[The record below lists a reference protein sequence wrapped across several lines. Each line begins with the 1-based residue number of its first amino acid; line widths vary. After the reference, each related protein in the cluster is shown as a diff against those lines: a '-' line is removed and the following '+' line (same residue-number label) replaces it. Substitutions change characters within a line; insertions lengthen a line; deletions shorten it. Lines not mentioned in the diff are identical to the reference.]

1 MKVKDYE
8 LYELSFYAKE
18 KTKLFDELKRI
29 MWSIYEGLDAYND
42 VPEEHKEIFVINTQI
57 DLLNCIEVLENEY
70 SVLDSDNVFE
80 ISLE

>member
-1 MKVKDYE
+1 
-8 LYELSFYAKE
+8 
-18 KTKLFDELKRI
+18 

-70 SVLDSDNVFE
+70 SVLDSGNVFE
-80 ISLE
+80 INLE